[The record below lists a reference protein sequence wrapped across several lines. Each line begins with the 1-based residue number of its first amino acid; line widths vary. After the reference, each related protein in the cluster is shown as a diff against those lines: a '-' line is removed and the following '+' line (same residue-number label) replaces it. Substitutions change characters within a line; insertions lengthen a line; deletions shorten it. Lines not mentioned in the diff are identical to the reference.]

1 MIPVARSEKLLIQS
15 VGNEVIVYD
24 EVNNSSHCL
33 NPMAARVWELCDGQH
48 SVKDIAQLLE
58 KELDVSQT
66 EDVDMRGLVW
76 LTLEELERYQLIKEY
91 LKQPTGIASFSRR
104 KVVKTGVLVGGFAV
118 GTMLPVVKSIV
129 APAPAMALSQ
139 ECLTEG
145 QRCDRPNSHRS
156 CCDGLECDISSPN
169 NKERRCVKNCESSSC
184 EIQFGSNPMFFTII
198 KDCPQGCVCTA
209 TPLAGQT
216 VTGTC
221 R

>member
-24 EVNNSSHCL
+24 QVNNSSHCL

-91 LKQPTGIASFSRR
+91 LKQPTGIASLSRR

-118 GTMLPVVKSIV
+118 GSMLPVVKSIV
-129 APAPAMALSQ
+129 APAPAMAVSVAVGAQRGEACNVDLADPG
-139 ECLTEG
+139 CAEG
-145 QRCDRPNSHRS
+145 LDCSLGNTPNPGV
-156 CCDGLECDISSPN
+156 D
-169 NKERRCVKNCESSSC
+169 
-184 EIQFGSNPMFFTII
+184 GSN
-198 KDCPQGCVCTA
+198 GVC
-209 TPLAGQT
+209 G
-216 VTGTC
+216 
-221 R
+221 

>member
-91 LKQPTGIASFSRR
+91 LKQPTGIASVSRR
-104 KVVKTGVLVGGFAV
+104 KVIKTGVLVGGFAV
-118 GTMLPVVKSIV
+118 GSMFPVVKSIV
-129 APAPAMALSQ
+129 APAPVMAASQ
-139 ECLTEG
+139 KCTCE
-145 QRCDRPNSHRS
+145 RS
-156 CCDGLECDISSPN
+156 TVIVGMAIAAD
-169 NKERRCVKNCESSSC
+169 ER
-184 EIQFGSNPMFFTII
+184 
-198 KDCPQGCVCTA
+198 TA
-209 TPLAGQT
+209 TIRARQNAKCKCKSPCTKTIKELTIT
-216 VTGTC
+216 VIKGTDFDRDNVPPGLLKVSVFIDC
-221 R
+221 ICKCP